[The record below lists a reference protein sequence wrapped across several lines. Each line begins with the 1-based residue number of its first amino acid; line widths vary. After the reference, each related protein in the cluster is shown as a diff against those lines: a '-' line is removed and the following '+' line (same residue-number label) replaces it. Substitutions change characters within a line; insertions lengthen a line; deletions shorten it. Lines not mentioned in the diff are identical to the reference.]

1 LPHIGG
7 HPALDFANTVDRDLQ
22 QRETI
27 PDYRSL
33 VNWCVRAN
41 VLTVNEAKALR
52 LDAKS
57 DATSAA
63 EWTKEAH
70 ILREIATRLYHARA
84 SARRAPPA
92 DIAALNKRLKRYT
105 VRPELSPSDLG
116 YKRKVASGVVSLAQ
130 PIARLADLIA
140 ELATSPDFKH
150 VRVCEGLEC
159 GWFFLDR
166 SPSHR
171 RRWCSMAS
179 CGNRAKTKA
188 HYERGKSAGTPRNS
202 RSLA

>member
-1 LPHIGG
+1 
-7 HPALDFANTVDRDLQ
+7 
-22 QRETI
+22 
-27 PDYRSL
+27 
-33 VNWCVRAN
+33 
-41 VLTVNEAKALR
+41 

-70 ILREIATRLYHARA
+70 ILREIASRLYLARA

-150 VRVCEGLEC
+150 IRMCEGLEC

-166 SPSHR
+166 SPATTADGVQWRLRNR
-171 RRWCSMAS
+171 RGPRLTTNAGSLPA
-179 CGNRAKTKA
+179 RAKFEVASETLNPQASQQFRLRCNYKLSEIL
-188 HYERGKSAGTPRNS
+188 YQV
-202 RSLA
+202 L